1 MGARAER
8 AALPDGGDGM
18 SPYLE
23 MCVHVMETAY
33 AVAAL
38 YVLGAIGEALMLYSL
53 AITPG
58 FL

>member
-1 MGARAER
+1 
-8 AALPDGGDGM
+8 M

-23 MCVHVMETAY
+23 MCVHIMETAY